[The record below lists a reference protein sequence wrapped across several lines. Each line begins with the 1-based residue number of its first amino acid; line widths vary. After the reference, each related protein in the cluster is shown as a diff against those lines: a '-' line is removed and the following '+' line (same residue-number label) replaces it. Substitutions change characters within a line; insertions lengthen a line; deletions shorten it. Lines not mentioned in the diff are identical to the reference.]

1 VISHRAFECEAW
13 GLVENGLHL
22 EIMAQTESVF
32 ALSNGHIGVRGNLD
46 EGDPHGLPGTYL
58 GSFYELRPL
67 PYAEALYAEPDHSQ
81 GVVNVTNGK
90 IIRLMVDDEVFDVR
104 YGALHHH
111 ERKLDFRS
119 GTLERT
125 VEWESPRRRTV
136 RVRSTRLVS
145 FVLRSIFAV
154 YYEVEAVDRDIH
166 VVIQSELVA
175 NEELPT
181 STGDPRGAAAL
192 EQPLVADAALVQD
205 HQVELLHHTRL
216 SGLRMA
222 AMMEH
227 EILEAP
233 GDVELRTEAW
243 DDLGR
248 YSLIA
253 HCPRGEKVRLV
264 KYVAYGWSHQRSL
277 PALKDQVAGAVLQ
290 ARHMS
295 FDGLLDAQRRYL
307 DDFWDR
313 ADVEVEGDDEVQ
325 QGVRFALWQVLQAGA
340 RTEQR
345 AIAAKGLTGSGYDG
359 HAFWDTETYVL
370 PVLTYTMPE
379 AAADALCWRH
389 ATIPQALERARQL
402 GLEGAAFPW
411 RTINGEEC
419 SGYWPASTAAVHINA
434 DIADAVRRYI
444 GATMDTEF
452 GEKTGLELL
461 VVTARFWR
469 SLGHHVPGHGFR
481 IDGVTGPDEYSA
493 LADNNLYTNLMAQQN
508 LIGAAEAA
516 ARYPERATALGVDA
530 AEREAWR
537 RAAKEMVIPFDEE
550 LEVHCQAEQFTRHER
565 WDFEA
570 MDAGSYPLLL
580 HYPYFELYRKQVIKQ
595 ADLVLAM
602 VLRGDTFTLEEKV
615 RNFAYYEPLT
625 VRDSSLSA
633 CIQAIVAAEV
643 GHLELAYDYL
653 GEAALMDLNDL
664 EHNTRDGLHIAS
676 LAGAWLT
683 LVLGFGGMR
692 DPGILTSERTPLAF
706 GPRLPSALTRLVLR
720 LVYRKR
726 RLRVTITS
734 QEATYELMQGDSLEL
749 EHHGE
754 WFTLRPGQP
763 ETRSIPPIKAGPAP
777 QPPPGRG
784 PLRPRPAPAER
795 G

>member
-1 VISHRAFECEAW
+1 VISQTAFRCDPW
-13 GLVENGLHL
+13 WLVEDGLHMDL
-22 EIMAQTESVF
+22 LAQTESVF

-81 GVVNVTNGK
+81 TVVNVTNGK

-104 YGALHHH
+104 YGVLHHH
-111 ERKLDFRS
+111 ERKLDFRA

-145 FVLRSIFAV
+145 FVQRSIFAV
-154 YYEVEAVDRDIH
+154 SYEVEPVDRDVH
-166 VVIQSELVA
+166 VVIQSELMA
-175 NEELPT
+175 NEELPAG
-181 STGDPRGAAAL
+181 TGDPRGAAAI
-192 EQPLVADAALVQD
+192 EHPLVADEALLQD
-205 HQVELLHHTRL
+205 HQILLVHHTRL

-222 AMMEH
+222 AMMDH
-227 EILEAP
+227 QVLEAP
-233 GDVELRTEAW
+233 EDVEVRTEAW

-248 YSLIA
+248 FSLIA
-253 HCPRGEKVRLV
+253 TCPRGAKIRLV
-264 KYVAYGWSHQRSL
+264 KYVAYGWSHRRSL

-290 ARHMS
+290 GRHMG
-295 FDGLLDAQRRYL
+295 FDGLLTAQSRYL

-313 ADVEVEGDDEVQ
+313 ADIEVEGDDEVQ

-345 AIAAKGLTGSGYDG
+345 AIPAKGLTGSGYDG

-370 PVLTYTMPE
+370 PVLTYTLPE

-389 ATIPQALERARQL
+389 VTIPQARERARQL
-402 GLEGAAFPW
+402 GFVGAAFPW

-434 DIADAVRRYI
+434 DIADAVLRYI
-444 GATMDTEF
+444 GATMDTDF
-452 GEKTGLELL
+452 GANAGLELM
-461 VVTARFWR
+461 VATARFWR
-469 SLGHHVPGHGFR
+469 SVGHHVPGHGFR

-493 LADNNLYTNLMAQQN
+493 LADNNVYTNLMAQQN
-508 LIGAAEAA
+508 LRGAAEAA
-516 ARYPERATALGVDA
+516 ARYPERAAALGVDW
-530 AEREAWR
+530 AECEAWR
-537 RAAKEMVIPFDEE
+537 RAAEEIVIPFDKE
-550 LEVHCQAEQFTRHER
+550 LGVHCQAEQFTRHER

-570 MDAGSYPLLL
+570 MGPDSYPLLL
-580 HYPYFELYRKQVIKQ
+580 HYPYFDLYRKQVIKQ
-595 ADLVLAM
+595 ADLVLAL
-602 VLRGDTFTLEEKV
+602 VLRGDAFTPDEKA

-633 CIQAIVAAEV
+633 CVQAIVAAEV

-653 GEAALMDLNDL
+653 GEATLMDLNDL

-692 DPGILTSERTPLAF
+692 DPGILTPERRPLAF
-706 GPRLPSALTRLVLR
+706 APRLPSALTRLVLR
-720 LVYRKR
+720 LVYRDR
-726 RLRVTITS
+726 RLRVTITAD
-734 QEATYELMQGDSLEL
+734 EATYEVARGDALEL

-754 WFTLRPGQP
+754 RFTLRPGQL
-763 ETRSIPPIKAGPAP
+763 ETRPIRPVDAGPAP
-777 QPPPGRG
+777 EPPPGRG
-784 PLRPRPAPAER
+784 PLRPRPTPAQR